1 MSNHL
6 KRLASPRSWTIHRK
20 TEKWVVK
27 PSPGPHP
34 TEQAIPLVLLVR
46 EFLGLANSSAEAKR
60 TIGNGDIMVDGRVV
74 RNYKLPIG
82 LMDVISIPKLNLYYR
97 ILINNR
103 GKIDV
108 IKINK
113 DEARWKLVRIENK
126 NTIPG
131 GKIQLN
137 LHDGRNIL
145 IQKNKYKTGD
155 VLKIAIPE
163 QKIQSNYSFE
173 AGNLAMLIGGNH
185 VGEYATISKYE
196 KIKNPKPNIV
206 YFDTFSTI
214 QDYVFIV
221 GSEKPAIK
229 LLDVSAIE
237 DSAVRTSSDEENKSS
252 GAETESKSDKNE
264 ATS

>member
-1 MSNHL
+1 MSKHL

-20 TEKWVVK
+20 TKKWVVK

-34 TEQAIPLVLLVR
+34 IEQAIPLVLLVR
-46 EFLGLANSSAEAKR
+46 EFLDLANSTAEAKR
-60 TIGNGDIMVDGRVV
+60 IIGNGDIMVDGRVV
-74 RNYKLPIG
+74 RNYKLPVG

-97 ILINNR
+97 ILLNNR
-103 GKIDV
+103 GKIDFV
-108 IKINK
+108 KINK

-131 GKIQLN
+131 GMTQLN

-163 QKIQSNYSFE
+163 QKIQTNFPFE

-185 VGEYATISKYE
+185 IGEYATISKYE

-206 YFDTFSTI
+206 YFDTFSTV
-214 QDYVFIV
+214 QEYVFIV

-237 DSAVRTSSDEENKSS
+237 ESADHTSTDEPSKSSEAETDTKSNKS
-252 GAETESKSDKNE
+252 E